1 MGKTVLVVGQ
11 GGREHTLAWKLASSP
26 EVERLFAAPGNAGI
40 AEVAQCV
47 PIAAHDVE
55 GLRRFARDNAV
66 DLTVVGPEAPL
77 IAGLVDALEADG
89 LLAFGPSARAARLEG
104 SKVFSKQLM
113 RAYGVPTADFAV
125 FDRLEPAAAYVRE
138 HMEVQ
143 GKSLVVKADGLAAGK
158 GVVVAHSSAEAL
170 DALQEMM
177 VRRVFGDAGVR
188 VVLEECLVGE
198 EVSVFALVDGERV
211 VPLAAAQDHKR
222 VFDMDQG
229 PNTGGMGAYSPA
241 PVYTPELQQR
251 VLEEILQPTAA
262 AMVREGCPYRG
273 VLYAGLMVTA
283 EGPKVLEFN
292 ARFGDPETQVVI
304 PLMSSDLFE
313 ALYAVAGGRLHEV
326 QVSFLDAAAVCVVLA
341 SQGYPGEYRR
351 GLPIEGLRDLSD
363 DILVFHAGTRWQDS
377 QLVTDGGRVLGVV
390 SRAATIRQ
398 AVERVYAEIP
408 KIRFEGM
415 HYRRDIARRALER

>member
-11 GGREHTLAWKLASSP
+11 GGREHTLAWKLAASP

-40 AEVAQCV
+40 AEVAECV
-47 PIAAHDVE
+47 PLAAHDVE

-77 IAGLVDALEADG
+77 MAGLVDALEADG

-143 GKSLVVKADGLAAGK
+143 GKALVVKADGLAAGK

-241 PVYTPELQQR
+241 PVYTPELQR
-251 VLEEILQPTAA
+251 KVLEEILQPTAA

-313 ALYAVAGGRLHEV
+313 ALHAVASGRLHEV

-341 SQGYPGEYRR
+341 SQGYPGEYKR
-351 GLPIEGLRDLSD
+351 GLPIEGLRDLAD

-415 HYRRDIARRALER
+415 HYRKDIARRALER